1 MENGA
6 AIRGNSVGVDVT
18 STRFLAVSIAP
29 DGTQSDIIESE
40 HDDKLESLP
49 QLKEFVAS
57 LDGRLG
63 QYGRL
68 GISMPG
74 LVHRDT
80 GRVTYSAGF
89 PEHSQFDIA
98 KEIKD
103 AAGIS
108 PSIEN
113 DANAA
118 IYGEYR
124 LGAGRGANDLFY
136 ATIGTGV
143 GGAFIFRGEVWRG
156 TSGFAGEFG
165 YVAINSDGMRL
176 EDVASSAN
184 IVRRTRSRFH
194 QDSTTALAH
203 FEEKDLT
210 IGEIVK
216 AAVNEDD
223 FAMLMLERTGRY
235 VGAAIAS
242 VINLLN
248 IERII
253 LGGEVIRA
261 GDLMVEPIRERAKE
275 LSFGPSYHDAKIVAG
290 ELGDAASA
298 LGVALMARET

>member
-1 MENGA
+1 MDKEA
-6 AIRGNSVGVDVT
+6 TIQGNSVGVDVT

-29 DGTQSDIIESE
+29 DGTQSDIVESE
-40 HDDKLESLP
+40 HDDTLESLP
-49 QLKEFVAS
+49 QLKDFVAS
-57 LDGRLG
+57 LGGQLG
-63 QYGRL
+63 HYETL

-80 GRVTYSAGF
+80 GRITYSAGF
-89 PEHSQFDIA
+89 PEHAQFDIA
-98 KEIKD
+98 EEIKK

-118 IYGEYR
+118 IYGEFR

-176 EDVASSAN
+176 EDVASSSS
-184 IVRRTRSRFH
+184 IVKRTQSRFH
-194 QDSTTALAH
+194 QDSTTALAR

-216 AAVNEDD
+216 AAINEDD
-223 FAMLMLERTGRY
+223 FAALMLERTGRY
-235 VGAAIAS
+235 VGVAIAS

-248 IERII
+248 IERIV
-253 LGGEVIRA
+253 LGGEVVKA
-261 GDLMVEPIRERAKE
+261 GDIIIEPIRDRARE
-275 LSFGPSYHDAKIVAG
+275 LSFGPSFHDAKIVAG

-298 LGVALMARET
+298 LGVALLARET

>member
-1 MENGA
+1 MDKQATNQ
-6 AIRGNSVGVDVT
+6 GNSIGVDVS
-18 STRFLAVSIAP
+18 STRFLAVAIAP
-29 DGTQSDIIESE
+29 DGTQSEIIESQ
-40 HDDKLESLP
+40 HDDALESLP

-57 LDGRLG
+57 IEGRLG
-63 QYGRL
+63 RYGAL

-74 LVHRDT
+74 LVHRAT

-89 PEHSQFDIA
+89 PEHAQFDIA

-108 PSIEN
+108 PAIEN

-118 IYGEYR
+118 IYGEFR

-143 GGAFIFRGEVWRG
+143 GGAFIFRGELWRG

-165 YVAINSDGMRL
+165 YMAINSDGMRL
-176 EDVASSAN
+176 EDVASSSN
-184 IVRRTRSRFH
+184 IVRRTQSRFH
-194 QDSTTALAH
+194 QDSTTALAK

-216 AAVNEDD
+216 AAINEDD
-223 FAMLMLERTGRY
+223 FAALMLERTGRY
-235 VGAAIAS
+235 VGVAIAS

-248 IERII
+248 IERIV
-253 LGGEVIRA
+253 LGGEIIKA
-261 GDLMVEPIRERAKE
+261 GDLILEPIRDRAKE
-275 LSFGPSYHDAKIVAG
+275 LSFGPSFHDAEIVAG

-298 LGVALMARET
+298 LGVALIARET